1 MINHQNNITEIING
15 RKVEFYS
22 DTHDYYVDGIKV
34 PSVTQIVASVLPSQY
49 VDIDPGV
56 LQRAADNGVALHRE
70 IELYE
75 TEKIYGYSQEFN
87 NYIMLKQINKF
98 QPIENEILIYIEIDG
113 KPVCAGRLDMIII
126 SGVQAGLGIGDVKR
140 TYNIHHEHLKLQLNL
155 YAIGYE
161 QCYKKE
167 INFLKCIHLRK
178 NQSNYIDVLVDKDY
192 AFNKIKEYQNMNY

>member
-1 MINHQNNITEIING
+1 MNNHNNNITEIING
-15 RKVEFYS
+15 RKVEFFS

-49 VDIDPGV
+49 KDIDPGV

-98 QPIENEILIYIEIDG
+98 QPIENEILIYIEVDG
-113 KPVCAGRLDMIII
+113 TPVCAGRLDMIII
-126 SGVQAGLGIGDVKR
+126 SGIQAGLGIGDIKR
-140 TYNIHHEHLKLQLNL
+140 TYNIHHEHLRLQLNL
-155 YAIGYE
+155 YAIGYT
-161 QCYKKE
+161 QCYQKE
-167 INFLKCIHLRK
+167 ISFLKCIHLRK
-178 NQSNYIDVLVDKDY
+178 AESNYIDVSLDQSFAY
-192 AFNKIKEYQNMNY
+192 FKIEEYRSL